1 MTLMSTVIVGNEPI
15 TTASCAICSFFYYFE
30 PDFYSE
36 MYNPISHLLDAILV
50 PFICVTKRLPWS
62 LTQNDFFL
70 LWQKLEMAKDICFQM
85 SICFPFNL
93 KKLPVGIKVFH
104 ADFCLSQRKW
114 GNHQYSLTEENF
126 T

>member
-1 MTLMSTVIVGNEPI
+1 MGLYIRSGIRAYLDTISMALMSTVIVGNEPI

-62 LTQNDFFL
+62 LTKKDFFL
-70 LWQKLEMAKDICFQM
+70 LWQKLEMAKDI
-85 SICFPFNL
+85 
-93 KKLPVGIKVFH
+93 
-104 ADFCLSQRKW
+104 
-114 GNHQYSLTEENF
+114 
-126 T
+126 